1 MPFEME
7 ANLKRIS
14 LLLREEQYKAL
25 TERDLNVSGLVRDL
39 IDDYL
44 SEHKVTLGVSEETRG
59 LYDKIVANTGSTDKD
74 IEKYFKDALGAMLK
88 DKILEMQDLQERS
101 FKKKK

>member
-1 MPFEME
+1 ME

-14 LLLREEQYKAL
+14 LLLREEQYQAL
-25 TERDLNVSGLVRDL
+25 TGRGLNVSGLIRDL

-44 SEHKVTLGVSEETRG
+44 SEHKVTLSVSEETRA
-59 LYDKIVANTGSTDKD
+59 LYDKIVSNTGSTDKD
-74 IEKYFKDALGAMLK
+74 IEKYLRDALGVMLK
-88 DKILEMQDLQERS
+88 DKILEMQSLQDKA